1 MAQVDAGMEKHVRQ
15 HKMKTII
22 KVRAPVRI
30 DFAGGTTDIYL
41 FTHKYGGAVL
51 NAAINRYV
59 VGKIIKTDKFVHLEY
74 TGNTPTSSGLGT
86 SGVMNLVWLAL
97 ISQMKLN
104 KKGGIKAKS
113 RAELAEA
120 VYDLEQAIG
129 IVGGKQD
136 QYAGAFGG
144 INYLEFK
151 GDKVKVEPL
160 RFNANFV
167 KELEDNLVL
176 VYTGAPHLAT
186 SSNARSVEN
195 MKKGKNIKYLIR
207 IRDIA
212 KEMRNSLLKKDLV
225 KFSFLMN
232 EETKNRKQLHQN
244 MLPLKIKSIINKG
257 FANGASAAKI
267 CGSGSGGSI
276 LFFGDKNRLK
286 RNFGKS
292 VIDFRFD
299 FEGLKWV

>member
-1 MAQVDAGMEKHVRQ
+1 MLIALVRVELS
-15 HKMKTII
+15 KMKII
-22 KVRAPVRI
+22 KKVKAPVRI
-30 DFAGGTTDIYL
+30 DFGGGTTDIYP
-41 FTHKYGGAVL
+41 FTHKHGGAVL

-59 VGKIIKTDKFVHLEY
+59 VGKIVKTGKYVHLEY
-74 TGNTPTSSGLGT
+74 RGNTPTSSGLGT

-104 KKGGIKAKS
+104 KKGGIKAKTKK
-113 RAELAEA
+113 ELAEM
-120 VYDLEQAIG
+120 VYDLEQAMG

-151 GDKVKVEPL
+151 KSKVNVFPL
-160 RFNANFV
+160 KLKESFV

-186 SSNARSVEN
+186 SSNARSIEN
-195 MKKGKNIKYLIR
+195 LKKGKNVKHLIR
-207 IRDIA
+207 LRNIA
-212 KEMRNSLLKKDLV
+212 KEMKNALLKKDLE
-225 KFSFLMN
+225 KFSSLMN
-232 EETKNRKQLHQN
+232 EETKERKMLHEG
-244 MLPLKIKSIINKG
+244 MLPKSVQGMLKEG
-257 FANGASAAKI
+257 FNNGATGAKL

-276 LFFGDKNRLK
+276 LFFGNKKRLRK
-286 RNFGKS
+286 AFRRKA
-292 VIDFRFD
+292 IDFKFD